1 VNASATTSS
10 VRWHDLECGGYG
22 EDLPLWRELAAGVQ
36 GPLLDVGAG
45 TGRVTLDLARRGAS
59 VVALDVDPELIAELR
74 RRARGLDV
82 EAVSADARDFSLPG
96 RRFALAICPMQT
108 VQLLGGPAGRAR
120 FLARARQHLAPDG
133 ILAMALADA
142 LESFDEAH
150 TEPPAPDVVE
160 VEGTV
165 YASRPVAVRDEG
177 RRVAIERIRETVDP
191 AGHRTAEGDVVRLDR
206 LDAPTLE
213 AEGRAAGFA
222 VLRRRAVPQTDEYV
236 GSQVVVLAALPATHR
251 KDR

>member
-1 VNASATTSS
+1 VRFHVTPSS
-10 VRWHDLECGGYG
+10 VLWHDLECGGYG

-45 TGRVTLDLARRGAS
+45 TGRVTLDLARRGAA

-74 RRARGLDV
+74 RRADGLEV
-82 EAVSADARDFSLPG
+82 EAVTADAREFSLPG

-120 FLARARQHLAPDG
+120 FLARAREHLMPGAV
-133 ILAMALADA
+133 LALAIADA
-142 LESFDEAH
+142 LECFDELH
-150 TEPPAPDVVE
+150 SEPPLPDVLE
-160 VEGTV
+160 VAGTV

-177 RRVAIERIRETVDP
+177 DRVAIERIRETVDR

-206 LDAPTLE
+206 LDVSALE
-213 AEGRAAGFA
+213 AEGSAAGFT
-222 VLRRRAVPQTDEYV
+222 VLPRRAVPETDEYI
-236 GSQVVVLAALPATHR
+236 GSEVVVLGA
-251 KDR
+251 

>member
-1 VNASATTSS
+1 MRFDSTAST
-10 VRWHDLECGGYG
+10 VLWHDLECGGYR

-36 GPLLDVGAG
+36 GPLLDIGAG

-74 RRARGLDV
+74 RRARGLEV

-108 VQLLGGPAGRAR
+108 VQLLGGPAGRDR
-120 FLARARQHLAPDG
+120 FLARAREHLAPDG

-165 YASRPVAVRDEG
+165 YASRPVAVRNEG

-236 GSQVVVLAALPATHR
+236 GSQVVVLAALPATF
-251 KDR
+251 DRQ